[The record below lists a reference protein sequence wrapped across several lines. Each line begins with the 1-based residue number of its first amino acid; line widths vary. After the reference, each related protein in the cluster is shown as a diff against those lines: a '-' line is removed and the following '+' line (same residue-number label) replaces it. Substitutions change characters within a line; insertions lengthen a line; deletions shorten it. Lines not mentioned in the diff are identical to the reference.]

1 VTGAAPGAICGA
13 LLPYGLKVNRHF
25 ADDPIVIQRLD
36 QIADWITHFFGG
48 MKANAFDTLA
58 AWIADQGITGLASL
72 GLKEVDVRAVATAS
86 QASSSMK
93 ANPVALP
100 LNALMSVLEEAL

>member
-1 VTGAAPGAICGA
+1 M
-13 LLPYGLKVNRHF
+13 PYDLKVNRHF

-36 QIADWITHFFGG
+36 QIANWITPIFGG
-48 MKANAFDTLA
+48 MKADAFDTLA
-58 AWIADQGITGLASL
+58 AWIANQGIPGLASL
-72 GLKEVDVRAVATAS
+72 GLKVADIRAVATAS

-100 LNALMSVLEEAL
+100 FEALVSVLEEAL